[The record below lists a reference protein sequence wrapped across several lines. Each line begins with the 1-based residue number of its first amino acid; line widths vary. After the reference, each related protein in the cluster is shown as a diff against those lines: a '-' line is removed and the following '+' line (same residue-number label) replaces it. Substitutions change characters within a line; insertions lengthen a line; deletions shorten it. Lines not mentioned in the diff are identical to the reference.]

1 MGVWSGNTQTKSEME
16 DRSLSSPRFA
26 KHYGMAA
33 SIYVASGNL
42 DFRGF
47 EDPGKSLVQLVNS
60 VPDLPPKIFSTGV
73 FQQSGKARHESR
85 ERIPRILRVE
95 FIHDGYSRK

>member
-16 DRSLSSPRFA
+16 DRSLSSPRVA

-60 VPDLPPKIFSTGV
+60 VPDLPTEDLLYRSFSTVWQGPT
-73 FQQSGKARHESR
+73 
-85 ERIPRILRVE
+85 RIPRTNPTNPARRILR
-95 FIHDGYSRK
+95 GML